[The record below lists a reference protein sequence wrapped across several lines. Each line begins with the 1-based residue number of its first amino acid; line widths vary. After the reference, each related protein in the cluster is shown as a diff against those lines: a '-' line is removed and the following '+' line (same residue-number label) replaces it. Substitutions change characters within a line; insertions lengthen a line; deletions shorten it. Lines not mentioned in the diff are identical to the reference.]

1 MSKTVKCP
9 KWGCDGV
16 GIPVDTKKNSHS
28 AKHLLATQ
36 QVVSSDLSVPLSV
49 LLPELKAKMARQS
62 LCVQSAVT
70 FGKRKY
76 NHKAELLLCL
86 YFSFDEYI
94 QVQ

>member
-16 GIPVDTKKNSHS
+16 GIPVDTKKKFSFGKALVGN
-28 AKHLLATQ
+28 
-36 QVVSSDLSVPLSV
+36 SV
-49 LLPELKAKMARQS
+49 LLPELKAKTAKQS
-62 LCVQSAVT
+62 LCVQSVVT

-76 NHKAELLLCL
+76 NHKAEFLLCL
-86 YFSFDEYI
+86 YFSFNKYV